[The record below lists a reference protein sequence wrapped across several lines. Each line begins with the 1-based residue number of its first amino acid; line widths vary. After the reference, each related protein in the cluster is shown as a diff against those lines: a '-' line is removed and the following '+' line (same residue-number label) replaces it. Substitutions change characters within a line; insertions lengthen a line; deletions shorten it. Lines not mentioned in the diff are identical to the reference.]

1 MEVVFQKNA
10 LPTLLQF
17 ARVRRTQQLHVVG
30 RSRQTLWILTKLGV
44 HFSETLHTWWNS
56 IKTHK
61 KRRGLSFLDI
71 LNLFER
77 PLHFYRPIKIAQ
89 VSLGEI
95 WDWNFLSW
103 QLGIYLGISW
113 WFYCKWRQRG
123 KWLRV
128 NSRLSWALL
137 PADSVAI
144 CLVISLKSQN
154 LTSFLDF
161 HLFLKRTLGQINKN
175 YTKNQFRKNCSIY
188 VKIEDLLFF

>member
-1 MEVVFQKNA
+1 MKFEHRF
-10 LPTLLQF
+10 P
-17 ARVRRTQQLHVVG
+17 
-30 RSRQTLWILTKLGV
+30 
-44 HFSETLHTWWNS
+44 LHTWRNS

-61 KRRGLSFLDI
+61 KIRGLQFLDM
-71 LNLFER
+71 LNLFEST
-77 PLHFYRPIKIAQ
+77 LHFHQPIIIAQ
-89 VSLGEI
+89 MSLGEI
-95 WDWNFLSW
+95 WDQNLLLW

-128 NSRLSWALL
+128 SSWLSWALL

-175 YTKNQFRKNCSIY
+175 FTKNQVRKNCTKY
-188 VKIEDLLFF
+188 VKIGDLLFF